1 MNCKSFDTLKENDTF
16 TNHTKTVG
24 TYFGVTAEAN
34 SKWTTITHIPE
45 KNMKLCYLEQV
56 NKISF

>member
-1 MNCKSFDTLKENDTF
+1 MNCKSLDTIKENDTF

-34 SKWTTITHIPE
+34 SKWTTITHIPKE
-45 KNMKLCYLEQV
+45 KHEVVLPRTGK
-56 NKISF
+56 